1 MQLKVIMDD
10 TIRRNVGKFDFFLFD
25 LCFVRLC
32 IKSPVKRGCLR
43 LASIMK
49 MGIRIVLPTNLNGL
63 EVGFL
68 SIKLA
73 IADVFISFL
82 SSTKIATS

>member
-1 MQLKVIMDD
+1 
-10 TIRRNVGKFDFFLFD
+10 
-25 LCFVRLC
+25 
-32 IKSPVKRGCLR
+32 
-43 LASIMK
+43 MK